1 MPLTECPGCHS
12 SFRWD
17 WEEAFYKFGFG
28 DGDGI
33 VMTEAVANLLRE
45 SGYDVMTHRRGLHNT
60 VIASIKHGDVEL
72 IPQDGI
78 QFGYDDPRDYLPEAI
93 ISLLDGHFDEDA
105 EVAA

>member
-17 WEEAFYKFGFG
+17 WEEAFCKFGFG

-33 VMTEAVANLLRE
+33 VMTEAVANLLRK
-45 SGYDVMTHRRGLHNT
+45 SGYNVMTHRRGRHNT
-60 VIASIKHGDVEL
+60 VIASIKQGDVEL
-72 IPQDGI
+72 ISQDGI
-78 QFGYDDPRDYLPEAI
+78 NFGYDNARDYLPDAI
-93 ISLLDGHFDEDA
+93 INLLDRHFYEDA

>member
-1 MPLTECPGCHS
+1 MPLAECPRCHS
-12 SFRWD
+12 SFHWD

-28 DGDGI
+28 DGDGV
-33 VMTEAVANLLRE
+33 VMTESVADFLE
-45 SGYDVMTHRRGLHNT
+45 KSGYSVKIHTWGFHNT
-60 VIASIKHGDVEL
+60 VIVSIKHGDVEL

-93 ISLLDGHFDEDA
+93 ISLLDRHFDDGA

>member
-1 MPLTECPGCHS
+1 MPLTDCPGCHS

-33 VMTEAVANLLRE
+33 IMTEHVADIIRKAGYSVE
-45 SGYDVMTHRRGLHNT
+45 TSGWYLHNI
-60 VIASIKHGDVEL
+60 VIGSIKQGDVEL
-72 IPQDGI
+72 IPQQGI
-78 QFGYDDPRDYLPEAI
+78 AFGYDNPRDYLPEVI
-93 ISLLDGHFDEDA
+93 INLLDRHFDEDA